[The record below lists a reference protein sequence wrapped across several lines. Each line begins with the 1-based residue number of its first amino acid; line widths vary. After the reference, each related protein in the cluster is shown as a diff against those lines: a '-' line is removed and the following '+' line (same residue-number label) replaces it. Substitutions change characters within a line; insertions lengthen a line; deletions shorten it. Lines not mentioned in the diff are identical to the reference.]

1 MKIAIKLLFAAVSIV
16 LITACGGGSSGGST
30 PVAPVAST
38 STFPLQTVL
47 ANSLQASSNTYSI
60 SGTVNGVAVTGSGTA
75 TRGALSSGTFEGSSA
90 QQRTTTATG
99 SIVANGQTIPLN
111 TSSIDW
117 YNSNYS
123 PLGGSG
129 GVDYIVVVGS
139 AVIPATVRVND
150 TATVYTA
157 NRYSSSSK
165 TVLRGTETV
174 SYVVEADTA
183 TTALLTLIL
192 TERDTSNTVTST
204 STQQVR
210 ITPAGTFTRIK
221 ETSLEGSTT
230 LTLTYN

>member
-1 MKIAIKLLFAAVSIV
+1 MKNTIKLLIATASVA
-16 LITACGGGSSGGST
+16 LLAACGGGGGGGST
-30 PVAPVAST
+30 GPVAST
-38 STFPLQTVL
+38 STFPLLTVL
-47 ANSLQASSNTYSI
+47 ANTLQASSNTYSI

-111 TSSIDW
+111 SSSIDW

-123 PLGGSG
+123 PLGSSG
-129 GVDYIVVVGS
+129 GEDYVVVVGS

-157 NRYSSSSK
+157 NRYSNSSK

-192 TERDTSNTVTST
+192 TERNTSNTVTST

-210 ITPAGTFTRIK
+210 ITPSGTFTRIK
-221 ETSLEGSTT
+221 ETLLEGSTT